1 MWSSAV
7 DLRPDYAAAI
17 AGLAALDRTA
27 GSPVARERYARL
39 LELDPDD
46 VDARR
51 SHGELLSEAGLLE
64 EAQAELG
71 RVIAVAPGDL
81 RARRALALVLASR
94 RAGVELVAE
103 LAEVVRL
110 DPDDLDARFDL
121 GAALTSIGQ
130 TDPAIAVYEEI
141 LRRRPRQ
148 VTVLKLTGDLY
159 RAKGDGARAAAYYE
173 RLHRVAPDDPRP
185 VFLLGTAYYQAG
197 RFDAAE
203 RMFTDAAR
211 YPGMLGD
218 AYANLGA
225 IATRR
230 GQVKE
235 ALWFLSRAAQ
245 RRPGKVSVRYN
256 YALALRAA
264 DRFEDARDELEA
276 AVKLDPN
283 DAGVQFLSG
292 VIALNLRQAD
302 KAESFFQEALRLDPA
317 FESARHN
324 LALLESVRG
333 RSESAVSLEK

>member
-1 MWSSAV
+1 M
-7 DLRPDYAAAI
+7 
-17 AGLAALDRTA
+17 
-27 GSPVARERYARL
+27 
-39 LELDPDD
+39 
-46 VDARR
+46 
-51 SHGELLSEAGLLE
+51 LE
-64 EAQAELG
+64 EAQAELA
-71 RVIAVAPGDL
+71 RVVGAAPSDL

-94 RAGVELVAE
+94 RAGVELAAE

-110 DPDDLDARFDL
+110 DPDDLDARLDL

-130 TDPAIAVYEEI
+130 IDPAIAVYEEI

-148 VTVLKLTGDLY
+148 AAVLKLTGDLY
-159 RAKGDGARAAAYYE
+159 RGKRDVARAAAYYE

-185 VFLLGTAYYQAG
+185 VFLLGAAYYQAG

-203 RMFTDAAR
+203 RMFTEAAR

-230 GQVKE
+230 GQIKE

-245 RRPGKVSVRYN
+245 RRPAKVSVRYN

-264 DRFEDARDELEA
+264 ERFEDARDELDA
-276 AVKLDPN
+276 AVRLDPR

-292 VIALNLRQAD
+292 VVALNLRQAD
-302 KAESFFQEALRLDPA
+302 RAEAFFQETLRIDPA
-317 FESARHN
+317 HESARHN